1 MSKYSISISQLAK
14 DYGYDESSIRKNWV
28 KKSGLDLSAP
38 VPEIR
43 AWIVKNILNPLRET
57 NIREQID
64 RARLEK
70 MQSEAELA
78 KIEVSRALDQ
88 IIEIDIL
95 QSELGQYFTNIKN
108 MIRSIPDQCYLEL
121 FESDSPAGLKIML
134 KNKIDQKL
142 MEIGNMT
149 YEELT
154 TNEETDN
161 STESS
166 DSKPEATKTA
176 ETS

>member
-43 AWIVKNILNPLRET
+43 EWIVKNILNPLRET
-57 NIREQID
+57 DIREQID

-78 KIEVSRALDQ
+78 KIEVNRAMEQ
-88 IIEIDIL
+88 IIDVDIL
-95 QSELGQYFTNIKN
+95 ESELSQYFTNIKN
-108 MIRSIPDQCYLEL
+108 MIRSIPDQSYLEL
-121 FESDSPAGLKIML
+121 FESQNATELKNLL
-134 KNKIDQKL
+134 KNKIDEKL
-142 MEIGNMT
+142 LEIGNMT

-161 STESS
+161 NTESS
-166 DSKPEATKTA
+166 DSEHKTTGTT
-176 ETS
+176 ETE

>member
-57 NIREQID
+57 DIREQID

-70 MQSEAELA
+70 MQSEAELS
-78 KIEVSRALDQ
+78 KIEVQRALEQ
-88 IIEIDIL
+88 IIDIDIL
-95 QSELGQYFTNIKN
+95 ESELGQYFNNLKN
-108 MIRSIPDQCYLEL
+108 MIRSIPDQYYLEL
-121 FESDSPAGLKIML
+121 FESQTANEL
-134 KNKIDQKL
+134 KNNLKNIIDEKL
-142 MEIGNMT
+142 LEIGNMK
-149 YEELT
+149 YEEII
-154 TNEETDN
+154 ETDN

-166 DSKPEATKTA
+166 DSKPETTKTA
-176 ETS
+176 ETVRMG